1 MAHLSESLAERAR
14 RVVALYPERRSALIP
29 LCHLA
34 QSQDGY
40 LTEEAMEEIAELTGV
55 TPAEVRGTAS
65 FYDMLHVEPV
75 GRYVLAFC
83 TNISCML
90 AGAYELL
97 DHAEGILGT
106 HVGQTTADGMFTIE
120 DAECLADCDR
130 APCVQV
136 NHRYVGA
143 LDRAGFD
150 ALVAELRAGGR
161 DDIPPHGVLCR
172 VDRSVGLPAAGA
184 DGAADPAGSAD
195 AAGAGM
201 AGAGDPAGAPPSG
214 TRRAGAAGVAG
225 ASAPGGAPGG
235 AAATGGSGGAA
246 TGGSGG
252 AATGGSGGAGG
263 SVGAGSSGGTG
274 SGSAAEGRTP

>member
-172 VDRSVGLPAAGA
+172 VDRSVGLPAAGV
-184 DGAADPAGSAD
+184 DGAAGPAGAAD

-214 TRRAGAAGVAG
+214 ARSAGTAGVAG
-225 ASAPGGAPGG
+225 ASAPGG

-246 TGGSGG
+246 TGG
-252 AATGGSGGAGG
+252 AGG
-263 SVGAGSSGGTG
+263 NVGAGTAGGTG